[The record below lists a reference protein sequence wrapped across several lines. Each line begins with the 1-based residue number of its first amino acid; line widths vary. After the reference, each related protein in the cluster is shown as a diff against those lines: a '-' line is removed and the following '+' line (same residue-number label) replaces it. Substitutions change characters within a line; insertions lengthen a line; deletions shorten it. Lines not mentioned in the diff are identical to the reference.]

1 MLQIIWLEI
10 KEFLVNDIRI
20 LLLSA
25 IAFTFSC
32 IAINITVSNYTYAN
46 KEQNAMEES
55 YGEKKY
61 YKINLPG
68 NEEVFSSFFS
78 GENAENIKN
87 AFEQL
92 NAEQLFDYRYMTEDG
107 VDFFSENDTTYGKDD
122 FPLYPEE
129 CIDGYEEGN
138 PMVFEDYLR
147 LKCIL
152 ADHLFKTESNVKLS
166 EGEWFTDDEFYV
178 RSLVEIH
185 LPIVLGSAYKDM
197 YNLGD
202 TLTNAHIATEE
213 SITLEVVGFFEE
225 DSYFY
230 NNNNEK
236 IFLNRYI
243 VVPSMETTYDDTK
256 EEGKDNLFFE
266 YAYDSTKIMNARIV
280 CNQED
285 VEEVGKKVKQIFKD
299 NKLYELRLVDESDG
313 AKKLLEDARSSARTS
328 MIMSILVIIF
338 SMITYGV
345 QMYYKIFQNKRKYGV
360 FMLNGITK
368 KQLVW
373 FILADM
379 LVVMVFANIL
389 YVVFSVINS
398 YRGFGE
404 FGLTMNTLV
413 VIFLMEITMLSLMGV
428 FGLKAIEKIE
438 LSMLLRDN
446 E

>member
-1 MLQIIWLEI
+1 
-10 KEFLVNDIRI
+10 
-20 LLLSA
+20 
-25 IAFTFSC
+25 
-32 IAINITVSNYTYAN
+32 
-46 KEQNAMEES
+46 
-55 YGEKKY
+55 
-61 YKINLPG
+61 
-68 NEEVFSSFFS
+68 
-78 GENAENIKN
+78 
-87 AFEQL
+87 
-92 NAEQLFDYRYMTEDG
+92 
-107 VDFFSENDTTYGKDD
+107 
-122 FPLYPEE
+122 
-129 CIDGYEEGN
+129 
-138 PMVFEDYLR
+138 
-147 LKCIL
+147 
-152 ADHLFKTESNVKLS
+152 
-166 EGEWFTDDEFYV
+166 
-178 RSLVEIH
+178 
-185 LPIVLGSAYKDM
+185 
-197 YNLGD
+197 
-202 TLTNAHIATEE
+202 
-213 SITLEVVGFFEE
+213 
-225 DSYFY
+225 
-230 NNNNEK
+230 
-236 IFLNRYI
+236 
-243 VVPSMETTYDDTK
+243 
-256 EEGKDNLFFE
+256 
-266 YAYDSTKIMNARIV
+266 MNARIV